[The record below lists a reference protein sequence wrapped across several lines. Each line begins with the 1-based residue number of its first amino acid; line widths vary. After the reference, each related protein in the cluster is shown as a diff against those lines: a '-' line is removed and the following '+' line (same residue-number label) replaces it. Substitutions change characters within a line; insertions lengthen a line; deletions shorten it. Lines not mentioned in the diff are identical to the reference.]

1 MTSIP
6 LPFELPPVARGG
18 SRPERPRIVL
28 YAWWA
33 PIESEAESLLSGG
46 QNEVRAAK
54 GCADSRSG
62 SPS

>member
-6 LPFELPPVARGG
+6 LPFELPTLARGG

-33 PIESEAESLLSGG
+33 PIESETETLLSGR

-54 GCADSRSG
+54 DCADSRSG
-62 SPS
+62 SPA